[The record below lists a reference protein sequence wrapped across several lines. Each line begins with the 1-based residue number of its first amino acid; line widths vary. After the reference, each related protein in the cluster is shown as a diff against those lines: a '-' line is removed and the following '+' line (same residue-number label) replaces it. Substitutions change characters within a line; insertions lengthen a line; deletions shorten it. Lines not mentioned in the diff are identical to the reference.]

1 MYNYDVYIQPFDE
14 RLNKIML
21 PIKRIISENIKLS
34 SIRTDKFKTG
44 TLTFSL
50 YMPLTER
57 DYLLG
62 LVLAGVMRRG
72 TKDYPSMTSINRR
85 LDELYATTVDVQCV
99 IHGNVMSFIIS
110 AELLENRFVPD
121 GTDILYETSK
131 LMSQI
136 LLSPLIQNGV
146 LPEATVESEKVF
158 VKDSLSSEINNTRFY
173 AATRLKELMSRDG
186 SVRFPKLEY
195 LLKSIGN
202 VTAKELTDFHAR
214 LVSCSQLNI
223 FYVGSENID
232 SVCDR
237 LSHAFV
243 GYIGATRH
251 ALSPINAQMPREYI
265 SVTEDM
271 PVNQGKLA
279 LGMRTGAVLGTK
291 DCAAAVVLNEIF
303 GASPASKLFLNVRER
318 LGLCYYC
325 GSSFGLLS
333 GDLTVS
339 SGIDVRNREAAT
351 EEILAQFEEIKKGNV
366 SDAELFAAR
375 KSLEYT
381 YAQIYDSPFSLQSFY
396 SVREL
401 AGIYE
406 TVEEYKQKILSVSKD
421 EICELARQ
429 TVLDTCFFINGTL
442 SCGEEEEYE

>member
-1 MYNYDVYIQPFDE
+1 
-14 RLNKIML
+14 ML
-21 PIKRIISENIKLS
+21 PTKRNILENIKLS
-34 SIRTDKFKTG
+34 SIQTDKFKTG
-44 TLTFSL
+44 TLTLSL

-72 TKDYPSMTSINRR
+72 TKDYPSMASINRR

-99 IHGNVMSFIIS
+99 LHGNVLSFVIG

-121 GTDILYETSK
+121 ETDIMYETSE
-131 LMSQI
+131 LMAQI
-136 LLSPLIQNGV
+136 LLSPLMQNGMF
-146 LPEATVESEKVF
+146 PEATVESEKAF
-158 VKDSLSSEINNTRFY
+158 VKDSLAAEINNTRLY
-173 AATRLKELMSRDG
+173 ASTRLKELMSRDG

-195 LLKSIGN
+195 LLESIGS
-202 VTAKELTDFHAR
+202 VTAKELTDFHSR
-214 LVSCSQLNI
+214 LIICSPLNI
-223 FYVGSENID
+223 FYVGSENTD
-232 SVCDR
+232 SVCEK
-237 LSHAFV
+237 LSRAFRGYV
-243 GYIGATRH
+243 GTVRH
-251 ALSPINAQMPREYI
+251 ELSPINVQPPREYV

-291 DCAAAVVLNEIF
+291 DCATAVMLNEIF

-351 EEILAQFEEIKKGNV
+351 NEIIAQFEQLKKGNI

-375 KSLEYT
+375 KSLEYN

-401 AGIYE
+401 AGIYD
-406 TVEEYKQKILSVSKD
+406 TVEEYKQKILSVTKD
-421 EICELARQ
+421 EICELAGR

-442 SCGEEEEYE
+442 SGGEEEEYE